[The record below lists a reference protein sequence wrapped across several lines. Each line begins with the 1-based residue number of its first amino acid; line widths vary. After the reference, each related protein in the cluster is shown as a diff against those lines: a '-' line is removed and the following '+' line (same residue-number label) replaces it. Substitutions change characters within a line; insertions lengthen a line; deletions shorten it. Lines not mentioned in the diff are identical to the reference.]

1 MSTVVVIGAG
11 VGGLVT
17 AIRLAVAGH
26 DVTVVE
32 RAPDVGGKL
41 ATERRD
47 GFTFD
52 LGPSLLTLPHVFDD
66 VFRAAGT
73 TLADEV
79 QLVRLDPQFRSHWP
93 DGSELVVPDSPGER
107 RDAFE
112 AFSPGAGAQWAAF
125 DARAE
130 RIWEVSERTF
140 LAGTMGDPIALL
152 RRMRSPVDLVAID
165 PLRTLDRAA
174 RSSFADPRLQQWV
187 GRYATYSGSSPY
199 RAPATLACIAHVE
212 SRYGCWYTMG
222 GLGALRDA
230 LACTARRLAVDFR
243 TGCEAAAIVSDD
255 RRVRG
260 VDLVSGER
268 VRADVVV
275 ADVDAEHLYEDL
287 LPDGRRLRRA
297 RRAGRSTSGFVL
309 LVGVRG
315 TTPDIAHHNV
325 WFAADARAEFDAL
338 ARGELAD
345 DVTIYASV
353 PTVTDASRAPGG
365 CESWFLMVNAPARCE
380 LDPDATG
387 DRVLEL
393 LATRGPDLRDRIEV
407 RFAMT
412 PADLASR
419 FRAPGGAIYGTSSD
433 GRRAAFARPANRGPR
448 RGLYLAGGSSHPGGG
463 LPLVA
468 ISGRIVADLVRD
480 DLARGVVA

>member
-1 MSTVVVIGAG
+1 
-11 VGGLVT
+11 
-17 AIRLAVAGH
+17 
-26 DVTVVE
+26 
-32 RAPDVGGKL
+32 
-41 ATERRD
+41 
-47 GFTFD
+47 
-52 LGPSLLTLPHVFDD
+52 
-66 VFRAAGT
+66 
-73 TLADEV
+73 
-79 QLVRLDPQFRSHWP
+79 
-93 DGSELVVPDSPGER
+93 
-107 RDAFE
+107 
-112 AFSPGAGAQWAAF
+112 
-125 DARAE
+125 
-130 RIWEVSERTF
+130 
-140 LAGTMGDPIALL
+140 
-152 RRMRSPVDLVAID
+152 
-165 PLRTLDRAA
+165 
-174 RSSFADPRLQQWV
+174 
-187 GRYATYSGSSPY
+187 
-199 RAPATLACIAHVE
+199 
-212 SRYGCWYTMG
+212 
-222 GLGALRDA
+222 
-230 LACTARRLAVDFR
+230 
-243 TGCEAAAIVSDD
+243 
-255 RRVRG
+255 
-260 VDLVSGER
+260 DLVSGER